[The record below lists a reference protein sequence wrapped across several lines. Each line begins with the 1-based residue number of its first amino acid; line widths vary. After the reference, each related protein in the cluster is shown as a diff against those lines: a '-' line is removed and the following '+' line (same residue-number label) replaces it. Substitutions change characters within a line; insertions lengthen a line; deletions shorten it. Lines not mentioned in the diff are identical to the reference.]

1 MKSLSTVVTLFF
13 WGMVIFSISEMIP
26 VWPHFTE
33 QMLRY
38 TTIAMW
44 LCAVV
49 LPLREAWNN
58 RRHDKPEDVE
68 GHREV

>member
-1 MKSLSTVVTLFF
+1 MKSLSSVVLLFF
-13 WGMVIFSISEMIP
+13 WGMVIFSVSEMIP

-38 TTIAMW
+38 TTMAMW

-49 LPLREAWNN
+49 LVLRDVWSSW
-58 RRHDKPEDVE
+58 RHVKATDVE